1 MAIEAYSSGK
11 VHKLLKAMLRE
22 LWARARARFADVRAA
37 VAEMGER
44 IERSVRIQNLLHVL
58 ESRGRFDLIACAYNG
73 VRFA

>member
-22 LWARARARFADVRAA
+22 TWSRTRARFADVRAA
-37 VAEMGER
+37 VSEMGER

-58 ESRGRFDLIACAYNG
+58 EERGRHDLIACAYNG

>member
-1 MAIEAYSSGK
+1 MAVESYSSGK
-11 VHKLLKAMLRE
+11 AHKLLMAMLRE
-22 LWARARARFADVRAA
+22 LWARTRARFADVRAA

-58 ESRGRFDLIACAYNG
+58 EERGRHDLIACAYNG

>member
-1 MAIEAYSSGK
+1 MAIESYSSGK

-22 LWARARARFADVRAA
+22 TWARTRARFADVRAA

-44 IERSVRIQNLLHVL
+44 IESSVRIQNLLHVL
-58 ESRGRFDLIACAYNG
+58 EERGRHDLIACAYNG